1 MHILF
6 YNKNIAY
13 SEILNKEIFLLPIFL
28 QDEKIYI
35 YNNNY
40 FYENWNLDYES
51 RLIEF
56 ILPLENI
63 EVLQTINLNKDNLL
77 DLNLKDLFPEY
88 KNKNLAVII
97 IEDTNSILE
106 KIFIKTIIMGKNIDK
121 NIQVKRLDNSQQN
134 EFYQKIINE
143 INSELISLVK
153 SQNLIDVKTPSFL
166 NTKFLNS
173 KNYNLVELNKRIE
186 KIDLIDRVFVQEFN
200 NDYVMLKIKYL
211 GKLDKVIQQ
220 LKEQSIILELIGDEW
235 RIKANLMDQLVF
247 KFPFKTKYFEQD
259 FYVSSNNFSA
269 YQLIESWP
277 NWPGKWLNIFGPM
290 GSGKTHLSKILEKKI
305 KRVMIID
312 ETKINNKVIQNL
324 NSFDCLII
332 DAFSNKIE
340 ENLLY
345 SILNQ
350 TKQLDSFMLIN
361 SKFPLKKFEFK
372 LPDLRSRIN
381 SFNFIGIDLP
391 TDDLLKV
398 IISKSFSDK
407 QINLNPKITEYII
420 KNVER
425 SYEKMFKFLSD
436 LDKMSLSSGKSININ
451 LIKKVLNQ

>member
-1 MHILF
+1 M
-6 YNKNIAY
+6 N
-13 SEILNKEIFLLPIFL
+13 
-28 QDEKIYI
+28 
-35 YNNNY
+35 
-40 FYENWNLDYES
+40 
-51 RLIEF
+51 
-56 ILPLENI
+56 
-63 EVLQTINLNKDNLL
+63 
-77 DLNLKDLFPEY
+77 
-88 KNKNLAVII
+88 
-97 IEDTNSILE
+97 
-106 KIFIKTIIMGKNIDK
+106 
-121 NIQVKRLDNSQQN
+121 
-134 EFYQKIINE
+134 
-143 INSELISLVK
+143 
-153 SQNLIDVKTPSFL
+153 
-166 NTKFLNS
+166 
-173 KNYNLVELNKRIE
+173 
-186 KIDLIDRVFVQEFN
+186 
-200 NDYVMLKIKYL
+200 
-211 GKLDKVIQQ
+211 
-220 LKEQSIILELIGDEW
+220 
-235 RIKANLMDQLVF
+235 QLVF

-259 FYVSSNNFSA
+259 FYVSTNNFSA

-277 NWPGKWLNIFGPM
+277 NWPGKWLNIFGPI

-305 KRVMIID
+305 KRVLIID
-312 ETKINNKVIQNL
+312 ETKINDKIIQNL

-332 DAFSNKIE
+332 DDFSNKIE

-350 TKQLDSFMLIN
+350 TKQIDSFMVIN
-361 SKFPLKKFEFK
+361 SKSPLKKFEFK